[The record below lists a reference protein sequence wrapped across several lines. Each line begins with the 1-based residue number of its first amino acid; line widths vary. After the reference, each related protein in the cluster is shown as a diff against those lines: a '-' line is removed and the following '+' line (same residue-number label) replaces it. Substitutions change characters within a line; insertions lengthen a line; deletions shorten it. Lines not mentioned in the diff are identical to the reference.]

1 MPPKRPASSKS
12 SEPES
17 KRSRKTLTIVEKVK
31 LLDMLKEGRTY
42 AAVGRHFGLNESTVR
57 YIKKDEKNIRSTAAV
72 SFNKT
77 AKRVVTSRN
86 KVMVRMESALSLW
99 ISDCRKNNIALDSNT
114 IRTKAKSLYDTYTQ
128 LAQDRGANEFFRIH
142 PNFFFLI
149 TD

>member
-17 KRSRKTLTIVEKVK
+17 KRSKKTLTIVEKVK

-57 YIKKDEKNIRSTAAV
+57 YIKDEKNIRSTAAV

-99 ISDCRKNNIALDSNT
+99 ISDCRKNNIEK
-114 IRTKAKSLYDTYTQ
+114 TKIK
-128 LAQDRGANEFFRIH
+128 NKRIS
-142 PNFFFLI
+142 FFFKYI
-149 TD
+149 

>member
-57 YIKKDEKNIRSTAAV
+57 YIKKDEKNIRST
-72 SFNKT
+72 
-77 AKRVVTSRN
+77 
-86 KVMVRMESALSLW
+86 
-99 ISDCRKNNIALDSNT
+99 NI
-114 IRTKAKSLYDTYTQ
+114 
-128 LAQDRGANEFFRIH
+128 
-142 PNFFFLI
+142 
-149 TD
+149 

>member
-57 YIKKDEKNIRSTAAV
+57 YLSIIPAISVCLSVCLFVCDRRFST
-72 SFNKT
+72 T
-77 AKRVVTSRN
+77 ARPI
-86 KVMVRMESALSLW
+86 SLKLA
-99 ISDCRKNNIALDSNT
+99 RNIAGDLSMCLF
-114 IRTKAKSLYDTYTQ
+114 KV
-128 LAQDRGANEFFRIH
+128 
-142 PNFFFLI
+142 
-149 TD
+149 